1 MPLRRGRRGARRR
14 PGMRRRRVMR
24 KRNNFAT
31 KTYAY
36 KRWCN
41 PVYISNSDPENPGKI
56 VASEDGGVTV
66 TNQMTLGPTSSD
78 QSQIPG
84 TYQVGGA
91 FTYALDRVIDLADF
105 TSLYDQYRV
114 AGIKVKITPLY
125 NVNTTG
131 TNNVIPQLV
140 IARDLDDV
148 AVPTSDTADLLQRAQ
163 TKVIQLNKPVQFY
176 CKPRVL
182 VQQSGTGADLIQFSS
197 KTYESIFVDM
207 AFPGVVMPTWKFWL
221 RNIYL
226 GQPIQNFGYNWRV
239 DTCLYFQCKNVK

>member
-1 MPLRRGRRGARRR
+1 
-14 PGMRRRRVMR
+14 MRRRRFAKRRGRAMR
-24 KRNNFAT
+24 KGLRKRSTFAT

-36 KRWCN
+36 KRWCK
-41 PVYISNSDPENPGKI
+41 PVYITNSDPEDPELMI
-56 VASEDGGVTV
+56 QSDPTQIA
-66 TNQMTLGPTSSD
+66 LGNTTADPSG
-78 QSQIPG
+78 IPG

-91 FTYALDRVIDLADF
+91 FTYSLNNVVDVSDF
-105 TSLYDQYRV
+105 TGLYDQYRI

-148 AVPTSDTADLLQRAQ
+148 AVPTSDTQDLLQRAQ

-207 AFPGVVMPTWKFWL
+207 AFPTVVYPTWKFWL
-221 RNIYL
+221 RNLYL
-226 GQPIQNFGYNWRV
+226 GNPALNYGYNVRV
-239 DTCLYFQCKNVK
+239 DCCVYFQCKNVK